1 MRNSGKL
8 AGSLLALAML
18 PFAAG
23 GCGSSDATSVTA
35 AINAPAATTSKADA
49 SSGDAAAR
57 LARRQKSEQESLHPK
72 VLLETSL
79 GNITLELDGER
90 APRTVDNFLSYVDR
104 GHYDQTI
111 FHQVVKNYVI
121 LGGSYDVR
129 TSTGKLVE
137 KRSRAPVINEA
148 HRALKNTRGTV
159 AMARRLDGS
168 DTATCQFFINVSD
181 NAMLDHKDNS
191 LAGYGYCAFGR
202 VAAGIEVV
210 DKIANVEVHNVDQF
224 EQIPV
229 QSVVIKSIRRIA
241 SRP

>member
-1 MRNSGKL
+1 MRYSWKL
-8 AGSLLALAML
+8 AGSFLALAIL

-23 GCGSSDATSVTA
+23 GCGSGDTTGVTA
-35 AINAPAATTSKADA
+35 AINAPTATMSKTEA
-49 SSGDAAAR
+49 SYGDAAVR
-57 LARRQKSEQESLHPK
+57 QARRQRSEQERLHPRI
-72 VLLETSL
+72 LLETSL
-79 GNITLELDGER
+79 GNVTLELDGEK

-121 LGGSYDVR
+121 LGGSYDAK
-129 TSTGKLVE
+129 TSTGKLIE
-137 KRSRAPVINEA
+137 KRSRAPVLNEA
-148 HRALKNTRGTV
+148 HRALKNTRGTI
-159 AMARRLDGS
+159 AMARRLDGV

-202 VAAGIEVV
+202 VVTGIEVV

-229 QSVVIKSIRRIA
+229 QSVVIKSIRRIS